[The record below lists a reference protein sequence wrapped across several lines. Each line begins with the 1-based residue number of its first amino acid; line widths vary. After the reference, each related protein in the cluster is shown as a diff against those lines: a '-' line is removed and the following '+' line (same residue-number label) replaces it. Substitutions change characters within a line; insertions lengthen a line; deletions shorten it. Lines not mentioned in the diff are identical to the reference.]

1 MVIDSNRAARFT
13 RGPYTLTL
21 AWSKVPKRPADD
33 LTYRSVISRGKPAQ
47 QIVELAEKEKV
58 DAIVM
63 GPHKGVVTA
72 QVIDAAS
79 RPVLII
85 PERGGQFRPLRR
97 VLVTTDCS
105 PQSKI
110 VVDYAFQLK
119 QLINCELYL
128 LYVIEFSNAIKFG
141 IRQGGLTDAESKMY
155 DWANV
160 QLQNLT
166 PAPFVQD
173 KSVHRLVGE
182 GPVSE
187 QIAEC
192 AAANDVNLVILG
204 EQGDG
209 VVEKHFLGTTAA
221 SVLNKLGRPMLIV
234 KI

>member
-1 MVIDSNRAARFT
+1 
-13 RGPYTLTL
+13 
-21 AWSKVPKRPADD
+21 
-33 LTYRSVISRGKPAQ
+33 
-47 QIVELAEKEKV
+47 
-58 DAIVM
+58 
-63 GPHKGVVTA
+63 
-72 QVIDAAS
+72 
-79 RPVLII
+79 
-85 PERGGQFRPLRR
+85 
-97 VLVTTDCS
+97 
-105 PQSKI
+105 

-141 IRQGGLTDAESKMY
+141 IRQGGFTDAESRMY

-166 PAPFVQD
+166 PAQFAQD

-182 GPVSE
+182 GPVSD

-209 VVEKHFLGTTAA
+209 AVEKHFVGTT
-221 SVLNKLGRPMLIV
+221 SDNVLNKLGRPMLIV